1 MASQRTSGPAPTGGR
16 FALWSV
22 LGTAILVLD
31 QVSKFWFERN
41 LDPGIQLP
49 VTSFFNFVLAH
60 NRGAAFS
67 FLADAGGWQH
77 GLFVT
82 LAFVVIILMVR
93 YLWFYNHRTLFA
105 LALTL
110 VAAGAAGNLIDRV
123 AHGYVIDFIDLHWQ
137 GWHWPAFNVADIAI
151 CTGGLRLHSRRVAGR
166 SPRTV
171 KSEQSRSGPNSKG
184 FGPFLL
190 ALGRPPSVSA
200 RPLQ

>member
-137 GWHWPAFNVADIAI
+137 GWHWPSTSRTSRSARGPSPSSSTSCAAYAAD
-151 CTGGLRLHSRRVAGR
+151 GE
-166 SPRTV
+166 
-171 KSEQSRSGPNSKG
+171 SEKSRSGPNLKG

>member
-1 MASQRTSGPAPTGGR
+1 MASQRSSGPAPTGGR

-93 YLWFYNHRTLFA
+93 YLWHYNHRTLFA

-123 AHGYVIDFIDLHWQ
+123 AFGYVTDMFQTTFINF
-137 GWHWPAFNVADIAI
+137 AIFNVADICI
-151 CTGGLRLHSRRVAGR
+151 VVGGIAFAVYFI
-166 SPRTV
+166 
-171 KSEQSRSGPNSKG
+171 
-184 FGPFLL
+184 FGWERFEKQEEKEE
-190 ALGRPPSVSA
+190 AHDGTDA
-200 RPLQ
+200 EG

>member
-22 LGTAILVLD
+22 LGTVILVLD

-93 YLWFYNHRTLFA
+93 YLWLYNYRTLFA

-151 CTGGLRLHSRRVAGR
+151 CTGAFAFILDELRGVRHGR
-166 SPRTV
+166 
-171 KSEQSRSGPNSKG
+171 
-184 FGPFLL
+184 
-190 ALGRPPSVSA
+190 
-200 RPLQ
+200 